1 MSVVETRQTSATL
14 SVDLETYSPVD
25 LRKSGVYP
33 YAEHPDFEILL
44 FGYCLDGEPQVIDL
58 CQGEELPGHL
68 VNALFDPAVI
78 KTAFNAAFELA
89 CLSRHFG
96 RQLPSE
102 QWRCTSALAL
112 TLGLPQNLADVA
124 RVCGFPTDRQKM
136 SIGHSLIRYFCLPC
150 KPTKINGGRLRNY
163 PRHAPDRWARF
174 KQYCAQDVIVE
185 KTIREKLVR
194 WLPPAHEQRLWDLDQ
209 LINQRGMQID
219 VQLVDSAIAI
229 DEEIKAKNTAEFA
242 AITGITKATQ
252 VASLKA
258 WLSDEHEIE
267 VDTLD
272 KDAVKRMLKLNLDAD
287 VERAL
292 QLRQELSKSS
302 TSKYLAMRRGVC
314 LDNRIRGLLQF
325 YGANR
330 TGRWAGRLVQIQN
343 LPKSNLC
350 HDDLA
355 LARNLVKARD
365 AELLEALFGYVP
377 GILSQLIRT
386 AFVPRPGHFFTVVD
400 FRAIEARVL
409 AWAAREEWRNEVF
422 RTHGRIYEASAA
434 AMFKV
439 PIETIGKHSPLR
451 QKGKVAEL
459 ALGYLGGEG
468 ALITMGALDMGL
480 RLEELQPLVK
490 AWREANPNV
499 VKFARQM
506 EADAKRCLRTKLD
519 VGPKDRYIFRYE
531 SGMLFMLLP
540 SGRSLCYVKPKIE
553 REGDFLSITY
563 EGMDQMTKQWS
574 RIPTYAGKLLE
585 NYCQAVARD
594 CLAEALPALEEA
606 ALPVVGHVHDEAI
619 IEAAAAVWPRPEEAL
634 RKAVEIFSRSISW
647 APELVLGG
655 DGFISDFYRKDA

>member
-1 MSVVETRQTSATL
+1 MQIL

-25 LRKSGVYP
+25 LRKTGVFP
-33 YAEHPDFEILL
+33 YAEHPDFDILL
-44 FGYCLDGEPQVIDL
+44 FGYHLDGEQRVVDIR
-58 CQGEELPGHL
+58 QGETLPAHI
-68 VNALFDPAVI
+68 VAALFDPTVI

-96 RQLPSE
+96 RQLPVE
-102 QWRCTSALAL
+102 QWRCTSVLALA
-112 TLGLPQNLADVA
+112 LGLPQHLSEVA
-124 RVCGFPTDRQKM
+124 RVCGLPANRQKM
-136 SIGHSLIRYFCLPC
+136 GVGSALIRYFCMPC

-163 PRHAPDRWARF
+163 PHHAPDKWALF
-174 KQYCAQDVIVE
+174 KEYCEQDVVVE
-185 KTIREKLVR
+185 KTVREKLIR
-194 WLPPAHEQRLWDLDQ
+194 WAPPAREQRLWNLDQ

-242 AITGITKATQ
+242 VITGIMKATQ
-252 VASLKA
+252 IAKLKT

-267 VDTLD
+267 VETLN
-272 KDAVKRMLKLNLDAD
+272 KDSVRKLLKLTSNAD

-302 TSKYLAMRRGVC
+302 TSKYLAMRRSVC
-314 LDNRIRGLLQF
+314 LDDRIRGLLQF

-330 TGRWAGRLVQIQN
+330 TGRWAGRIVQIQN
-343 LPKSNLC
+343 LPKSDLC
-350 HDDLA
+350 HEDLA
-355 LARNLVKARD
+355 LARKHVKARD

-386 AFVPRPGHFFTVVD
+386 AFVPRPGHFFVVVD
-400 FRAIEARVL
+400 FSAIEARVL

-422 RTHGRIYEASAA
+422 RTHGKIYEASAA

-439 PIETIGKHSPLR
+439 PIESIGKHSPLR

-468 ALITMGALDMGL
+468 ALVTMGALDMGL
-480 RLEELQPLVK
+480 PLEELQPLVK
-490 AWREANPNV
+490 AWRDANPNV
-499 VKFARQM
+499 VKFAWRM
-506 EADAKRCLRTKLD
+506 EADAKRCLRTKLE
-519 VGPKDRYIFRYE
+519 VGPKDRYVFRYE
-531 SGMLFMLLP
+531 SGMLFMVLP

-553 REGDFLSITY
+553 REGNFQNITY
-563 EGMDQMTKQWS
+563 DGMDQITKQWS

-585 NYCQAVARD
+585 NYCQSVARD

-619 IEAAAAVWPRPEEAL
+619 TEASFGAWPEPEAAL
-634 RKAVEIFSRSISW
+634 RKAVEIFSRQITW
-647 APELVLGG
+647 APGLVLGG